1 MRWINKI
8 TDKRAAYDLIE
19 RERPHKTLDEL
30 GRALNLTR
38 ERVRQICKELG
49 ITAKPYRLRGRHAQ
63 SQVKLVAG

>member
-30 GRALNLTR
+30 ADTLKVSRQ
-38 ERVRQICKELG
+38 RVWQMCKELG
-49 ITAKPYRLRGRHAQ
+49 LN
-63 SQVKLVAG
+63 VKHSKWRNHGMAAD